1 MILGLLA
8 HGLGR
13 FLTRGKRLQAT
24 QKPQEAHG
32 DDSENNSGPHNGPNG
47 DRHG

>member
-13 FLTRGKRLQAT
+13 FLTRDKRLQAT
-24 QKPQEAHG
+24 QKPQESRG
-32 DDSENNSGPHNGPNG
+32 DDSGNRSGNDNAPNG